1 MVSLVLIGFLEVKSH
16 VSKWRQS
23 VSFGIFFTLFSSWVS
38 SFPFQSRE
46 VVTVHFLWGFFFFLI
61 LFLER
66 QCFYQEKMVTRALEV
81 SCCYAVVTGCF
92 PLKRLCHFETASAR
106 EPMLGRDISLLDLV
120 QKPLLI
126 RKSRHHGWMVAFF
139 LPCWWLF

>member
-1 MVSLVLIGFLEVKSH
+1 METECFLWNIFYIVFFLGVILSISIQRSSH
-16 VSKWRQS
+16 C
-23 VSFGIFFTLFSSWVS
+23 
-38 SFPFQSRE
+38 SFP
-46 VVTVHFLWGFFFFLI
+46 LGFFFFLI